1 MLRLDRPRRVR
12 ERGIV
17 FAAYTGALAL
27 CRRVLEEAVVI
38 AVDPLQLGRER
49 AFGVRAQALDA
60 RLQLPLQ
67 VIHHELDE
75 LQHRARRRESTVRRR
90 GLAAAWSCRALDVA
104 AAAGDRLGHYPASH
118 QIQVCALQ

>member
-1 MLRLDRPRRVR
+1 MLSLDRARRVR

-17 FAAYTGALAL
+17 FAVYTVALAL

-90 GLAAAWSCRALDVA
+90 GLAAAWSSRALDVA
-104 AAAGDRLGHYPASH
+104 AACGDRLGHCAARH
-118 QIQVCALQ
+118 QVEVRTL